1 MQENHVQAIVTG
13 ATAVFVKD
21 LYNCMCMYQS
31 ITEQTNIPDV
41 ARACAN
47 YLLQMPR
54 CQQLEHIVK
63 QVIDHPDGLPVVD
76 YPELLD
82 EIMKFYYDARQAE
95 ASGDTKS
102 YREKQLLPQVM
113 QLDDAQLPTPSVA
126 QQFVHTID
134 STPHIAPQTPF
145 QHVVYAA
152 VDKLY
157 K

>member
-1 MQENHVQAIVTG
+1 MQANHVQAIVTG

-41 ARACAN
+41 ARMCAN

-54 CQQLEHIVK
+54 CQQLEHIVH
-63 QVIDHPDGLPVVD
+63 QVIEHPDGLPVVD
-76 YPELLD
+76 HPDLLN
-82 EIMKFYYDARQAE
+82 EIMEFYDDARQAE
-95 ASGDTKS
+95 ASGDMKS
-102 YREKQLLPQVM
+102 YRQNKLMPQVM
-113 QLDDAQLPTPSVA
+113 QPNNAELPEPLLA

-134 STPHIAPQTPF
+134 STPSVTPQTPF
-145 QHVVYAA
+145 QHIVCAA